1 MSAFLRYVLLASAS
15 LVALAG
21 PANADDFHFSTG
33 TPDGLIGTA
42 SRPGGSGTIE
52 IETADDFVLAQ
63 DTQILSGTFTG
74 LLPANTDST
83 NVGQVVLE
91 IYRVF
96 PLDSTNPPSTNVPT
110 RVNSPSD
117 VAFDSR
123 DSSAGELSVTITT
136 VAPSFTVLN
145 SVVNG
150 INPSPSQFTGGEG
163 PITGVEALFSF
174 SLSTPFDLPAGHYFF
189 VPQVQLANGTF
200 LWLSAPRPI
209 TGAGTPFPAGST
221 DLQSWIRNENLA
233 PDWLRIGTDITHQG
247 PFNAAFSLDGL
258 IAAPEPASWM
268 LMLTGFGAIGVA
280 LRRSRRRIGAAVA

>member
-1 MSAFLRYVLLASAS
+1 
-15 LVALAG
+15 
-21 PANADDFHFSTG
+21 
-33 TPDGLIGTA
+33 
-42 SRPGGSGTIE
+42 
-52 IETADDFVLAQ
+52 
-63 DTQILSGTFTG
+63 
-74 LLPANTDST
+74 
-83 NVGQVVLE
+83 
-91 IYRVF
+91 
-96 PLDSTNPPSTNVPT
+96 VPT

-280 LRRSRRRIGAAVA
+280 LRRSRRRIAAAVP